1 MKISRRDLSIV
12 MVLLGVIVAF
22 CVYQFYFKNTQDTV
36 EEKQKKLEELQS
48 EKETINS
55 YAKNEQNY
63 LVDLKTWG
71 QKLDALVTRYP
82 YAKRY
87 DDEIMF
93 LYNLEHDTKFGAY
106 FSRYAMIPDQVTAT
120 TNGTYYIG
128 KQDDK
133 IMTQEVV
140 YTMGQGSIEA
150 DFDCESY
157 DQMKALLEEINKD
170 ENCGN
175 FSEIDMVFDQMTGH
189 VSGTIVTNMFTARD
203 SKNTT
208 SFTPVN
214 IDKVPM
220 RKDSKDPCSI
230 FGPTVTPEP
239 ELSEEMQKLLEAYRE
254 QIMKEAR
261 ANDNGFM
268 GQ

>member
-36 EEKQKKLEELQS
+36 EEKQKRLEELQS
-48 EKETINS
+48 EKEQINS
-55 YAKNEQNY
+55 YAKNEQKY
-63 LVDLKTWG
+63 LVELKTWG
-71 QKLDALVTRYP
+71 QNLDAMVSRFP
-82 YAKRY
+82 YTKRY

-93 LYNLEHDTKFGAY
+93 LYNLEHDTKYGVY
-106 FSRYAMIPDQVTAT
+106 FSRYMMIPDQITAT

-133 IMTQEVV
+133 INTKEVA
-140 YTMGQGSIEA
+140 YTMGQASIEA

-157 DQMKALLEEINKD
+157 NQMKALLEEINKD

-175 FSEIDMVFDQMTGH
+175 FSEIDMTFDQLTGH
-189 VSGTIVTNMFTARD
+189 VKGTIVTNMYTARD

-208 SFTPVN
+208 AFKPVE
-214 IDKVPM
+214 IGKVPM
-220 RKDSKDPCSI
+220 RAESKDPCSI
-230 FGPTVTPEP
+230 FGPTATPEP
-239 ELSEEMQKLLEAYRE
+239 TLDPEMQALLEAYRE
-254 QIMKEAR
+254 QLIKDAQK
-261 ANDNGFM
+261 NNNNFM
-268 GQ
+268 Q